1 MTTAIAVSDENIRES
16 LLDIR
21 TSVKNASGAIES
33 NQVVDKDV
41 HGTLT
46 RVLSKI
52 DAALDTLHSAAL
64 TPHGEEAAATPAPQH
79 LSMGSTLPQIP
90 AQFSYTNYK
99 GEHEVRNVYPIG
111 LWYGSTEWHP
121 EKQWFIHA
129 FDIDRNGRRDFALKD
144 IGGRDE
150 HAA

>member
-1 MTTAIAVSDENIRES
+1 MSKD
-16 LLDIR
+16 
-21 TSVKNASGAIES
+21 KNPSP
-33 NQVVDKDV
+33 V
-41 HGTLT
+41 T
-46 RVLSKI
+46 
-52 DAALDTLHSAAL
+52 
-64 TPHGEEAAATPAPQH
+64 